1 MNKTII
7 IGSILGVFITL
18 LSLIPVQKPVQAFHS
33 KDELAYFK
41 ALIALPPPPDSNL
54 LFPTSSLCSGCH
66 GFDSLGNALVD
77 YFGNDVNIH
86 DDWQTSMMANSAKD
100 PFWRAKVSH
109 EVLKIPG
116 AKEEIEN
123 KCTSCHAPMGHYTAF
138 YRNEGPYTMEKLL
151 QDTVG
156 LDGVSCGAC
165 HMISPDN
172 LAEEFSGVLHYDTT
186 GVIFGPYTQ
195 PFYGPMAEF
204 IGLEPVYSPH
214 INDAGVCASCHTLI
228 TEPFDLEGNPLGTS
242 FIEQALYHEWLNST
256 YGEDFDNIT
265 CQDCHMP
272 TLEEPVI
279 ISANYKELEPRS
291 PFALHE
297 LAGGNSHMLKLMKDN
312 REALGIN
319 TTAEA
324 FDESIAAT
332 LAMLQQKTLDMEI
345 EVLRE
350 EYGDLLFNITLENKA
365 GHKFPS
371 GYPSRRAFVEV
382 VILTAAGDTI
392 FHSGKM
398 DENFEVFG
406 QDEPFEPH
414 HQEIT
419 EPGQVQIYETIVADV
434 NGDFTTVLE
443 YAYSTLKDNRLTPK
457 GFRKDHITYDTT
469 QIIGAALDDPDFN
482 VENGE
487 EGSGKDVIHFRIPFG
502 DYVGELY
509 ILSSVYYQS
518 LPPKWMAPILSES
531 TPEIDTFR
539 QMFNNSDRSP
549 VKISEAFTDGI
560 FVFGPLNTSEVE
572 LGIKVY
578 PNPVQNGWLRVE
590 NMGNINIKMVR
601 IFSANGQLLRQ
612 LDWKGEAIYLDEPGI
627 YFLEFVSDRGIGV
640 KKVAVF

>member
-7 IGSILGVFITL
+7 IGSILGVFIAL

-33 KDELAYFK
+33 KDEMAYFK
-41 ALIALPPPPDSNL
+41 AQMALPPPPDSNL

-66 GFDSLGNALVD
+66 GFDTLGNALVD
-77 YFGNDVNIH
+77 FFGNDVNIH

-109 EVLKIPG
+109 EVLKLP
-116 AKEEIEN
+116 AHKEVIED

-138 YRNEGPYTMEKLL
+138 YRNEGHYTMEKLL

-172 LAEEFSGVLHYDTT
+172 LAVEFSGTLNFDTT
-186 GVIFGPYTQ
+186 GVIFGPYSQ

-204 IGLEPVYSPH
+204 VGLEPVYSPH

-256 YGEDFDNIT
+256 YGEDFENIT
-265 CQDCHMP
+265 CQNCHMP
-272 TLEEPVI
+272 TLEEPVV
-279 ISANYKELEPRS
+279 ISANYKKLEPRS
-291 PFALHE
+291 PYALHE

-319 TTAEA
+319 ASAEA
-324 FDESIAAT
+324 FDETIAAT
-332 LAMLQQKTLDMEI
+332 LAMLQQKTLNMGV
-345 EVLRE
+345 EVLGQE
-350 EYGDLLFNITLENKA
+350 DQNLLFTITLENKA

-382 VILTAAGDTI
+382 VAITETGDTL
-392 FHSGKM
+392 FHSGNM
-398 DENFEVFG
+398 DDNFEVYG
-406 QDEPFEPH
+406 LDEPFEPH
-414 HQEIT
+414 HQEISDP
-419 EPGQVQIYETIVADV
+419 EQVQVYEMVTADV

-443 YAYSTLKDNRLTPK
+443 HAYSTLKDNRLAPK
-457 GFRKDHITYDTT
+457 GFRKDHETYDTT

-487 EGSGKDVIHFRIPFG
+487 EGSGKDVIHYRVPFG
-502 DYVGELY
+502 DYEGEVF
-509 ILSSVYYQS
+509 ITSRVYYQS
-518 LPPKWMAPILSES
+518 LPPKWMAPLFSEN

-549 VKISEAFTDGI
+549 VVISESFTDGI
-560 FVFGPLNTSEVE
+560 FVFGPLGTSEVNQA
-572 LGIKVY
+572 IKVY
-578 PNPVQNGWLRVE
+578 PNPVQDGWLRIE
-590 NMGNINIKMVR
+590 NTSDIQIEMIR
-601 IFSANGQLLRQ
+601 IFNAKGQLLSQ
-612 LDWKGEAIYLDEPGI
+612 IAWKGEALHLEQPGI
-627 YFLEFVSDRGIGV
+627 YYLEIVTDGGVGV
-640 KKVAVF
+640 KKVVAF